1 MILLSATL
9 LGVVRHDPRERVVLP
24 ERVVLAAS
32 SGALQTLDLELS
44 WDPRLAF
51 AHGAPPFAHI
61 SPRSTS
67 AHTHRANSARRPRPA
82 DAEGYQLLHHAAD
95 KVRPEICR
103 LLLARGADVDAR
115 TADTGLTPLIFAVNR
130 LDVGLVETFIEAGAD
145 LDMQDKVLGASA
157 LMIAADGGHHALV
170 ERLLAGGAR
179 RGVLDKRGRQAI
191 DYARENG
198 HHDLAAFLDKGDS
211 ASYST
216 WFLTAA
222 VLAASFAAAR
232 LPLAAAA
239 PGAMLLARTRGRSV
253 ATAPR
258 RGQRQRRR
266 SAAAAAAAA
275 TAAAAA
281 AGEEA
286 VAGSGLSAVA
296 VGRTGAGAAAAAA
309 ACSEAAS
316 VTGGQRRRHLHSALA
331 WCARLVALRI
341 ARDAGAAVATEA
353 RSSGPAATSSHT
365 SSSSSHAAASHAPA
379 AESSSAAA
387 GVGCLAHESAPAP
400 EATLPLEAAPRAAA
414 AHAVPLQQQQ
424 DEKQAASLQAV
435 PPGAAADALQQPECI
450 VCWDAPATH
459 IFVPCGHQCVCERC
473 GAKLERCPKCRVVP
487 TAMMRVFH

>member
-1 MILLSATL
+1 MIALSATL
-9 LGVVRHDPRERVVLP
+9 LGVVRHDPRERVALP

-51 AHGAPPFAHI
+51 AH
-61 SPRSTS
+61 
-67 AHTHRANSARRPRPA
+67 

-130 LDVGLVETFIEAGAD
+130 LDV
-145 LDMQDKVLGASA
+145 
-157 LMIAADGGHHALV
+157 
-170 ERLLAGGAR
+170 
-179 RGVLDKRGRQAI
+179 DKRGRQAI

-198 HHDLAAFLDKGDS
+198 HRDLAAFLDKGDS

-239 PGAMLLARTRGRSV
+239 PG
-253 ATAPR
+253 
-258 RGQRQRRR
+258 
-266 SAAAAAAAA
+266 
-275 TAAAAA
+275 
-281 AGEEA
+281 
-286 VAGSGLSAVA
+286 
-296 VGRTGAGAAAAAA
+296 
-309 ACSEAAS
+309 
-316 VTGGQRRRHLHSALA
+316 
-331 WCARLVALRI
+331 
-341 ARDAGAAVATEA
+341 
-353 RSSGPAATSSHT
+353 
-365 SSSSSHAAASHAPA
+365 
-379 AESSSAAA
+379 
-387 GVGCLAHESAPAP
+387 VGCLPHESAPAP
-400 EATLPLEAAPRAAA
+400 EATLPLEAAPPAAA

-435 PPGAAADALQQPECI
+435 PLGAAADALQQPECI

>member
-51 AHGAPPFAHI
+51 AH
-61 SPRSTS
+61 
-67 AHTHRANSARRPRPA
+67 

-130 LDVGLVETFIEAGAD
+130 LDI
-145 LDMQDKVLGASA
+145 
-157 LMIAADGGHHALV
+157 
-170 ERLLAGGAR
+170 
-179 RGVLDKRGRQAI
+179 DKRGRQAI

-198 HHDLAAFLDKGDS
+198 HRDLAAFLDKGDS

-239 PGAMLLARTRGRSV
+239 P
-253 ATAPR
+253 
-258 RGQRQRRR
+258 
-266 SAAAAAAAA
+266 
-275 TAAAAA
+275 
-281 AGEEA
+281 
-286 VAGSGLSAVA
+286 
-296 VGRTGAGAAAAAA
+296 
-309 ACSEAAS
+309 
-316 VTGGQRRRHLHSALA
+316 ALA
-331 WCARLVALRI
+331 WCARLVALRT

-400 EATLPLEAAPRAAA
+400 EATLPLEATPPAAA